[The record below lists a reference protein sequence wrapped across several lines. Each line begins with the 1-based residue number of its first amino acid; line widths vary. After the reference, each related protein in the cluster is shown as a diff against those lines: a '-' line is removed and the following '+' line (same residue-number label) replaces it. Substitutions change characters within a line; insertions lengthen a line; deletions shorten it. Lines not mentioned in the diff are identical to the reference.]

1 MRLETK
7 IFAGLVAGAAIGVA
21 ARAPG
26 AAAPLLARVVIAAEP
41 LGTIFIRL
49 VTMVVVPL
57 VIASLFVGISSLGD
71 VRRLGAIGGKT
82 LAYFLFTT
90 LIAATIGLTV
100 AALSPIGLDAD
111 GTTRAALSG
120 TTTSAPMIAAPGLM
134 ALVVQLVPQ
143 NPIAAAAQGDLLPL
157 IVAVCIFGAAA
168 TVVPTARRR
177 PVVAFFEGVNDLSM
191 VVVRWLMWL
200 APPAVFFLVAGAVAR
215 AGAGLLAS
223 LVVFALV
230 AVLAMAIHVGVTLL
244 PALRFGARAHLTTFV
259 RGASDA
265 LLLAFSTA
273 SSSATLPV
281 SMDAAT
287 SRLGISNEVASF
299 VLPSGATINK
309 NGSAIYKAVTAIFL
323 ARLYGMQLGPGAML
337 AIVLAST
344 AAAFAGAGVPGSS
357 LVTTL
362 IVLDAIG
369 LGSHAAAGIAL
380 VAAVDRP
387 LDMCRS
393 LVNTM
398 SNLVGAAWIGRSLQ
412 RETTGVRLESSD
424 PSLAVLQFDRSPSR
438 DTL

>member
-7 IFAGLVAGAAIGVA
+7 ILVGLVGGALVGVA

-26 AAAPLLARVVIAAEP
+26 SAAAMLARVVVAAEP

-82 LAYFLFTT
+82 IAYFLLTT
-90 LIAATIGLTV
+90 LIAATIGLIV
-100 AALSPIGLDAD
+100 AVMSPIGVDVDPA
-111 GTTRAALSG
+111 TRAALA
-120 TTTSAPMIAAPGLM
+120 TVTVAAPALAPAPGLV
-134 ALVVQLVPQ
+134 AAIVELIPQ
-143 NPIAAAAQGDLLPL
+143 NPIAAAAQGELLPL
-157 IVAVCIFGAAA
+157 IIAVCIFGAAA
-168 TVVPTARRR
+168 TVVPAVRRR
-177 PVVAFFEGVNDLSM
+177 PLVLFFEAVNDVAM

-200 APPAVFFLVAGAVAR
+200 APPAVFFLVAGAIAR
-215 AGAGLLAS
+215 AGAGLLTS
-223 LVVFALV
+223 LVGFALV
-230 AVLAMAIHVGVTLL
+230 AVAAMAVHIGVTLI
-244 PALRFGARAHLTTFV
+244 PTLRLFAHERLTTFV

-287 SRLGISNEVASF
+287 SRLGVSNEVASF
-299 VLPSGATINK
+299 VLPSGATLNK
-309 NGSAIYKAVTAIFL
+309 NGSAVYKAVTAVFL
-323 ARLYGMQLGPGAML
+323 ARLYGLELGPGAMV

-369 LGSHAAAGIAL
+369 LGAHAAAGIAL
-380 VAAVDRP
+380 VAAIDRP

-398 SNLVGAAWIGRSLQ
+398 SNLVGAIWIAR
-412 RETTGVRLESSD
+412 RESASARLENFKPAVTQAD
-424 PSLAVLQFDRSPSR
+424 PSSLRSSG
-438 DTL
+438 